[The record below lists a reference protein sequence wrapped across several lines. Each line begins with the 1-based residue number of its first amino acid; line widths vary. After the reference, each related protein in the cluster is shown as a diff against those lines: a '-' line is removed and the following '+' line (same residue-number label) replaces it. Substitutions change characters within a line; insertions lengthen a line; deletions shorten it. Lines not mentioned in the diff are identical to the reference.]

1 MDLETSD
8 YYLSQSLIGHSGAA
22 RTLDIKGDRLISG
35 GIDKKV
41 FSFRRDKQTQKFERE
56 KEYAF
61 FKDYIF
67 SVRIVDDKKFVV
79 GCKDGNIYL
88 CHFDSVTQPLQLLQG
103 HKQPVNCL
111 EVKGNILLSGSWD
124 ATAKIWDLDARNC
137 VATLEGHTYA
147 VTIYPLL
154 DNQMVTGSQDGN
166 LHLWDQTGK
175 KIKTVEK
182 AHNNIIRAITEI
194 VGVGILTSSNDQTV
208 KLWSLD
214 LDELTTFEDHNSFVF
229 SLANIKVDSLDFV
242 SGGEDF
248 KMVIY
253 SSGKKVQEILF
264 PGTVW
269 SIVIDRENQND
280 IVAACGDSFVR
291 VFTKVSARKAPDDEI
306 NSFTHESEVTSLKGA
321 EGLDQASI
329 LKFPTTEKMFQHK
342 GKNGEMKV
350 FREGRLLLSRHGAQG
365 LHVEG
370 RQVGVRR

>member
-1 MDLETSD
+1 MDLEKQD
-8 YYLSQSLIGHSGAA
+8 YFLSQSLIGHSGAA
-22 RTLDIKGDRLISG
+22 RTLDLRGDRLISG

-41 FSFRRDKQTQKFERE
+41 FSYLRNKETLKFERE
-56 KEYAF
+56 REYAF

-88 CHFDSVTQPLQLLQG
+88 CHFEAPTAPLQLLQG

-111 EVKGNILLSGSWD
+111 EVRGQILLSGSWD
-124 ATAKIWDLDARNC
+124 ATAKIWDLEARSC
-137 VATLEGHTYA
+137 LATLEGHTYA
-147 VTIYPLL
+147 VTVYSLL
-154 DNQMVTGSQDGN
+154 DNQIVTGSQDGS
-166 LHLWDQTGK
+166 LHLWDQNGK
-175 KIKTVEK
+175 KVKTVEK

-214 LDELTTFEDHNSFVF
+214 LEELTTFEDHTSFVF

-248 KMVIY
+248 KMMVY
-253 SSGKKVQEILF
+253 ASGKKVQEVLF

-269 SIVIDRENQND
+269 SLVIDRDNQND

-291 VFTKVSARKAPDDEI
+291 VFTKVASRKASDDEI

-321 EGLDQASI
+321 EGLDQASVA
-329 LKFPTTEKMFQHK
+329 KFQTTDKMHLHK
-342 GKNGEMKV
+342 GKDGEMKV
-350 FREGRLLLSRHGAQG
+350 FREGRPG
-365 LHVEG
+365 
-370 RQVGVRR
+370 